1 MIIVL
6 DGPEKVGKTTLAC
19 ALVDHWPEAWGE
31 LIYRHWSTSW
41 PDEILYQLKDASA
54 NRRNEVWDR
63 SYFSELVYSE
73 LLERPR
79 YHPVLDPLARKRLDS
94 EFKSRVRTWILTGNI
109 ERLHA
114 NRDQSDLCVDVNRE
128 QALYAYHAGTVY
140 GQVLHVDL
148 SSPIELAEHI
158 ILDLEES
165 MDRLF

>member
-6 DGPEKVGKTTLAC
+6 DGPEKVGKTTLAKV
-19 ALVDHWPEAWGE
+19 LVEEWPREWGE
-31 LIYRHWSTSW
+31 LVYRHWSTSW

-79 YHPVLDPLARKRLDS
+79 YHPVFDPLARRRLDS
-94 EFKSRVRTWILTGNI
+94 EFKSCVSTWILTGNI
-109 ERLHA
+109 GRLQTH
-114 NRDQSDLCVDVNRE
+114 RDEDDLPVNVTRE
-128 QALYAYHAGTVY
+128 QNLYAYYAGAVNA
-140 GQVLHVDL
+140 QLLHIDL
-148 SSPIELAEHI
+148 STPQELADQI